1 MIFEENKANLRSRHL
16 GSNINNLIFEENKAN
31 LRSRHLGSNINNLIF
46 EEKIRT
52 TMSQFNWFDFL
63 TA

>member
-1 MIFEENKANLRSRHL
+1 M
-16 GSNINNLIFEENKAN
+16 IFEENKAN